1 MDSTA
6 PIINQ
11 VTTLSLPAYQSS
23 RLPNGM
29 ELYSLP
35 GGSEPVLKM
44 ELVFRAGAS
53 KEKKIAVAEFMAGQL
68 SEGTQQLSSADF
80 AEKIEFLGATLQT
93 RGGVDTIRI
102 KLYTLSRFLPQ
113 LIELIRDIIL
123 YPSFDEQELKVY
135 TSNKIERLQ
144 IELKKN
150 DVLAYRHLTEAIYG
164 KEHPYGRNA
173 LPQDYQAI
181 TVEDMVEHHR
191 QFILPQNGMI
201 FLSGSYD
208 EEILESVKRVL
219 GTWGTLNENG
229 SGKETVHVAKS
240 QTGYIEIDGPQS
252 HQAAIR
258 IGRKLFT
265 QDHPDWNGL
274 YVLNT
279 ILGGYFGSRLMTEI
293 RENLGL
299 TYGIYS
305 GMDSF
310 AEDGCFYI
318 STETTTE
325 NIKTVIEAIKIEAAK
340 LKQTLIPEPEL
351 RMARNYRMGHLMT
364 QLDGPFAT
372 LDFIK
377 SMKIERLPDET
388 FSDLVNTIQQ
398 ITSNELR
405 ELAIRYLD
413 LDQWVTIVIK

>member
-29 ELYSLP
+29 ELFSLP

-135 TSNKIERLQ
+135 TNNKIERLQ

-351 RMARNYRMGHLMT
+351 RMARNYLMGHLMT

>member
-102 KLYTLSRFLPQ
+102 KLYTLSRFFPQ

-351 RMARNYRMGHLMT
+351 RMARNYLMGHLMT

>member
-135 TSNKIERLQ
+135 TNNKIERLQ

-351 RMARNYRMGHLMT
+351 RMARNYLMGHLMT

>member
-1 MDSTA
+1 
-6 PIINQ
+6 
-11 VTTLSLPAYQSS
+11 
-23 RLPNGM
+23 
-29 ELYSLP
+29 
-35 GGSEPVLKM
+35 
-44 ELVFRAGAS
+44 FRAGAS

-135 TSNKIERLQ
+135 TNNKIERLQ

-351 RMARNYRMGHLMT
+351 RMARNYLMGHLMT

>member
-102 KLYTLSRFLPQ
+102 KLYTLSRFFPQ

-135 TSNKIERLQ
+135 TNNKIERLQ

-351 RMARNYRMGHLMT
+351 RMARNYLMGHLMT

>member
-135 TSNKIERLQ
+135 TNNKIERLQ

-219 GTWGTLNENG
+219 GNWGTLNENG

-351 RMARNYRMGHLMT
+351 RMARNYLMGHLMT

>member
-35 GGSEPVLKM
+35 GGSEPVMKM

-53 KEKKIAVAEFMAGQL
+53 REKKIAVAEFMAGQL

-102 KLYTLSRFLPQ
+102 KLYTLTRFFPQ

-164 KEHPYGRNA
+164 KDHPYGRNA
-173 LPQDYQAI
+173 VPQDYQAI
-181 TVEDMVEHHR
+181 TVEDMREHHR
-191 QFILPQNGMI
+191 QFLLPQNGMI

-208 EEILESVKRVL
+208 EAILESVKQVL
-219 GTWGTLNENG
+219 GTWGPIGENG
-229 SGKETVHVAKS
+229 SMVQPVLVAKS
-240 QTGYIEIDGPQS
+240 QTGYIEIDGPQT

-258 IGRKLFT
+258 IGRKLFK
-265 QDHPDWNGL
+265 QEHPDWNGL

-293 RENLGL
+293 RENLGM

-325 NIKTVIEAIKIEAAK
+325 NIKTVIEAIKIEVAK

-351 RMARNYRMGHLMT
+351 SMARNYLMGHLMT

-377 SMKIERLPDET
+377 SMKIERLKDET
-388 FSDLVNTIQQ
+388 LVI
-398 ITSNELR
+398 
-405 ELAIRYLD
+405 
-413 LDQWVTIVIK
+413 

>member
-29 ELYSLP
+29 ELFSLP

-102 KLYTLSRFLPQ
+102 KLYTLSRFFPQ

-135 TSNKIERLQ
+135 TNNKIERLQ

-351 RMARNYRMGHLMT
+351 RMARNYLMGHLMT

>member
-351 RMARNYRMGHLMT
+351 RMARNYLMGHLMT

>member
-80 AEKIEFLGATLQT
+80 AEKIEFLGATLQA

-102 KLYTLSRFLPQ
+102 KLYTLSRFFPQ

-135 TSNKIERLQ
+135 TNNKIERLQ

-351 RMARNYRMGHLMT
+351 RMARNYLMGHLMT